1 MKIQRLKISFVLALL
16 LLLNGCSMIP
26 GMGNNSSGA
35 SALIGMLT
43 SQLGVSNEQ
52 ALGGTAALFGLAKQ
66 SLSAGDFSSVTKSLP
81 GIGSLLGMASMG
93 GASSENASAGGGLAS
108 VAGQFSSLGLSPDMA
123 GKFVPV
129 VLDYAKSA
137 GGDNTMNLLQ
147 SVLK

>member
-1 MKIQRLKISFVLALL
+1 MKTQRLKISFVSALL
-16 LLLNGCSMIP
+16 LLLSGCSMIP
-26 GMGNNSSGA
+26 EMGNSSSST

-52 ALGGTAALFGLAKQ
+52 ALGGTAALFGLAKK

-81 GIGSLLGMASMG
+81 GVGSLLSASSMG
-93 GASSENASAGGGLAS
+93 GGSSDASASGGLAS

-137 GGDNTMNLLQ
+137 GGDNTMSLLQ
-147 SVLK
+147 GVLK

>member
-1 MKIQRLKISFVLALL
+1 MKTQRLRISFVSALL
-16 LLLNGCSMIP
+16 LLLSGCSMIP

-35 SALIGMLT
+35 GALIGMLT

-81 GIGSLLGMASMG
+81 GIGSLLGMASMSG
-93 GASSENASAGGGLAS
+93 GSSDASSGGGLAS
-108 VAGQFSSLGLSPDMA
+108 VAEQFSSLGLGPDMPE
-123 GKFVPV
+123 KFVPV

-147 SVLK
+147 GVLK

>member
-1 MKIQRLKISFVLALL
+1 MKTQRLRISFVSALL
-16 LLLNGCSMIP
+16 LLLSGCSAIP
-26 GMGNNSSGA
+26 GMGNNSSGT

-66 SLSAGDFSSVTKSLP
+66 SLSANDFSSVTKSLP
-81 GIGSLLGMASMG
+81 GVGSLLGAASMG
-93 GASSENASAGGGLAS
+93 GGSSEASAEGGLAS

-129 VLDYAKSA
+129 VLDYAKST
-137 GGDNTMNLLQ
+137 GGENTMNLLQ
-147 SVLK
+147 GVLK

>member
-1 MKIQRLKISFVLALL
+1 MKIQRLKISFISALL
-16 LLLNGCSMIP
+16 LLLSGCSMIP

-81 GIGSLLGMASMG
+81 GVGSLLGMASMG
-93 GASSENASAGGGLAS
+93 GGSSDASAGGGLAS

-137 GGDNTMNLLQ
+137 GGDNTMGLLQ
-147 SVLK
+147 GVLK